1 MPRLSTMSI
10 RFMALAL
17 VAAGG
22 CGGNDK
28 PDPLGPEDAI
38 LVVSGTPVS
47 NLSGGEDS
55 RRLYKIVVPAGQA
68 LLTVTTSGGT
78 GDVDLYMRLGALPTL
93 TDNDC
98 FSIDVDNEE
107 LCEVPD
113 PGAGDWYILLEGYER
128 YDGVTLTATYSP
140 PAP

>member
-17 VAAGG
+17 AAAMG
-22 CGGNDK
+22 CGGDDK
-28 PDPLGPEDAI
+28 SDPLTPADAV
-38 LVVSGTPVS
+38 LLENGAPVS
-47 NLSGGEDS
+47 NLAGAENS

-68 LLTVTTSGGT
+68 LLTVTTIGGT
-78 GDVDLYMRLGALPTL
+78 GDVDLWMRLGALPTL
-93 TDNDC
+93 ADSDC
-98 FSIDVDNEE
+98 SSAGFDNEE
-107 LCEVPD
+107 ICEVPD
-113 PGAGDWYILLEGYER
+113 PGPGDWYILLEGYER